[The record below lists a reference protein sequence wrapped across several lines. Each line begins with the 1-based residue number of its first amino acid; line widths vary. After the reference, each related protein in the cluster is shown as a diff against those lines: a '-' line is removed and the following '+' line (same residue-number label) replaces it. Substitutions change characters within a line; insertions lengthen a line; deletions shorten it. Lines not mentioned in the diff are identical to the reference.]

1 MLSHG
6 SPFAPTQ
13 APLCKAH
20 QIEES
25 YQGKPIQVLQSSNS
39 VGALFI
45 GMLGLD
51 ISCQMRLQ
59 SLGKATFPNLT
70 IYCKKLNSTFN
81 QHNTHIFDKKP

>member
-45 GMLGLD
+45 GMPWLRHFLSD
-51 ISCQMRLQ
+51 EIVEP
-59 SLGKATFPNLT
+59 GKATFPNLT
-70 IYCKKLNSTFN
+70 IYCKKLNSTIN
-81 QHNTHIFDKKP
+81 QHNTHIFDKKS